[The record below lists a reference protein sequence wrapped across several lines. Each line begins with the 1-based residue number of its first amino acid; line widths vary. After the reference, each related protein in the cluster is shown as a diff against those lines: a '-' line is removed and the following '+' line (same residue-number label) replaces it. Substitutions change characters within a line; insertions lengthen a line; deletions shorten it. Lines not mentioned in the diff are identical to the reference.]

1 MVPTDKRLP
10 AEDPAA
16 GEVYCWLVN
25 ELELSVFR
33 GVDEIGLGIHPT
45 RSAPR
50 RRDNRLL
57 EPHPFTIHSG
67 SRSTAWTQL
76 SLVPPRDGFCLS
88 PRIPSGRGQVTCFA
102 ITTAAR
108 VVLEMTRT
116 PERPVRGSV
125 DIGADGPSLDL
136 GGMAGHLVSTAAR
149 SRVTLSRVPL
159 LTLSGT
165 NGASFSGRVPSR
177 VRRIVGRNPRAP
189 SSIGRAADF

>member
-50 RRDNRLL
+50 RMDNRLL

-67 SRSTAWTQL
+67 SRSTHGPSCRWSRL
-76 SLVPPRDGFCLS
+76 STGFCLS
-88 PRIPSGRGQVTCFA
+88 PRIPSGRGQVT
-102 ITTAAR
+102 
-108 VVLEMTRT
+108 
-116 PERPVRGSV
+116 
-125 DIGADGPSLDL
+125 
-136 GGMAGHLVSTAAR
+136 
-149 SRVTLSRVPL
+149 
-159 LTLSGT
+159 
-165 NGASFSGRVPSR
+165 
-177 VRRIVGRNPRAP
+177 
-189 SSIGRAADF
+189 